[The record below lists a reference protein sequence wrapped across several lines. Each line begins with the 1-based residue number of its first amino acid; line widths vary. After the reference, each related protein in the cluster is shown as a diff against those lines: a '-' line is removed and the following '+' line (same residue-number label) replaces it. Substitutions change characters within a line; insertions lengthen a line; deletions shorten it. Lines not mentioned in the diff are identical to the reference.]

1 MKNVA
6 NPEYLKQQQNEIT
19 EYVIYQ
25 KLSKLSKD
33 KKNAEILLKIAK
45 DEKRHYDFWKSVTGV
60 DVQPNERQVKK
71 YLMLAKLFGLSFSLR
86 LMEQGE
92 EGASRFY
99 DSIADELPEVLTIKE
114 DEELHEQQLIG
125 ILNDERLNYAGAIV
139 LGLNDALVEFTGTLA
154 GLTFAFGNNKIIGV
168 TGLVMGVA
176 ASLSMAASGY
186 LASQEDERDELNP
199 VKSAAFTGIAYI
211 LTVAFLVFPY
221 LIQDNPYFA
230 LGGMLVVTILI
241 IAAYTYYISVAKNVK
256 FSRRFSSMVAIS
268 LGVAVLSFGIGMLVK
283 MVFKVD
289 M

>member
-1 MKNVA
+1 MSQSVNSQ
-6 NPEYLKQQQNEIT
+6 YLEQQQNEIT
-19 EYVIYQ
+19 EYFIYQ
-25 KLSKLSKD
+25 ELAAISKD
-33 KKNAEILLKIAK
+33 EKNKEILLKISE
-45 DEKRHYDFWKSVTGV
+45 DEKKHYEFWKSVTGIEV
-60 DVQPNERQVKK
+60 NPNKRQVKK
-71 YLMLAKLFGLSFSLR
+71 YLRLARLFGLSFSLR
-86 LMEQGE
+86 LMERGE
-92 EGASRFY
+92 EDASRFY
-99 DSIADELPEVLTIKE
+99 DSIADELPGVLAIKE

-125 ILNDERLNYAGAIV
+125 ILNDDRLNYAGAIV

-199 VKSAAFTGIAYI
+199 VKSAAFTGVAYI

-221 LIQDNPYFA
+221 LIQDNPYLA

-268 LGVAVLSFGIGMLVK
+268 LGVALLSFGIGMLVK
-283 MVFKVD
+283 QVFNVD

>member
-1 MKNVA
+1 MSKPV
-6 NPEYLKQQQNEIT
+6 NPAYIEQQRNEIT
-19 EYVIYQ
+19 EYAIYQ
-25 KLSKLSKD
+25 KLAELSKD
-33 KKNAEILLKIAK
+33 SKNREILLNISK
-45 DEKRHYDFWKSVTGV
+45 DEKRHYDFWRTITGI
-60 DVQPNERQVKK
+60 DVEPNNRTIKK
-71 YLMLAKLFGLSFSLR
+71 YLMLAKFFGLSFSLR
-86 LMEQGE
+86 LMERGE
-92 EGASRFY
+92 EGASQFY
-99 DSIADELPEVLTIKE
+99 DSIAVDIPDVIAIKE

-125 ILNDERLNYAGAIV
+125 ILNDDRLNYAGAIV

-211 LTVAFLVFPY
+211 VTVAFLVFPY
-221 LIQDNPYFA
+221 LIQDNPYYA
-230 LGGMLVVTILI
+230 LGGMLIVTILI

-256 FSRRFSSMVAIS
+256 FSKRFSSMVAIS

-283 MVFKVD
+283 QVFNVD

>member
-1 MKNVA
+1 MSQSI

-25 KLSKLSKD
+25 KLAALSKD
-33 KKNAEILLKIAK
+33 ANNADILLKIAE
-45 DEKRHYDFWKSVTGV
+45 DEKKHYDFWKKITGKEVTPNSKQ
-60 DVQPNERQVKK
+60 VQK
-71 YLMLAKLFGLSFSLR
+71 YLILAKLFGLSFSLR
-86 LMEQGE
+86 LMEKGE
-92 EGASRFY
+92 EGASQFY
-99 DSIADELPEVLTIKE
+99 DSIAVELPEVLTIKE

-154 GLTFAFGNNKIIGV
+154 GLTFAFGNNKVIGI

-186 LASQEDERDELNP
+186 LSSQEDERDELNP
-199 VKSAAFTGIAYI
+199 VKSAIFTGVAYI
-211 LTVAFLVFPY
+211 VTVAFLVFPY
-221 LIQDNPYFA
+221 LIQDNPYYA
-230 LGGMLVVTILI
+230 LGGMLIITILI
-241 IAAYTYYISVAKNVK
+241 IGAYTYYISVAKNVK

-268 LGVAVLSFGIGMLVK
+268 LSVAILSFGIGMIVK
-283 MVFKVD
+283 KVFNVD